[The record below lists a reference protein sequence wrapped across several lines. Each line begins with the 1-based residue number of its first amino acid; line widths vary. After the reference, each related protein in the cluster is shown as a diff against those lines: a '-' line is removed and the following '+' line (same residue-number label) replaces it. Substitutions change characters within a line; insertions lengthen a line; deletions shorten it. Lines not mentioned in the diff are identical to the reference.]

1 MNRGVY
7 GDFSY
12 ILREIFSKKQGNR
25 LWRIM
30 PSIA

>member
-1 MNRGVY
+1 MNLGVY

-12 ILREIFSKKQGNR
+12 NLGEISLKKQGNR

-30 PSIA
+30 PSSA